1 MSGSSSRLAAR
12 PRGRPRLGRLV
23 RWALLAAVLV
33 VAGFFLAP
41 KARDA
46 VRALPALRGVNA
58 LWLAAA
64 LAAEIGS
71 LLAFS
76 LVTWVL
82 IARGSRPPF
91 GRVVRIDLVTIA
103 LSHAVPAGSAAG
115 TALGY
120 ELLDA
125 EGIGAVPAGF
135 VKVSQSLL
143 SGVMLQVLLGLALT
157 MKIVIYGPS
166 PASIG
171 LAAGGSVLVFLV
183 LGFGWLLGRRT
194 GVVRRL
200 AVGVLGW
207 VRRLPRAGIVAVVN
221 ELGEQTRALLAAPRR
236 LLVVCLWSMAN
247 WVFDLLSLWA
257 TLRAFGT
264 PTNPVLLTLAFCVAQ
279 VAAALPISPAG
290 LGVVESSLVAL
301 LTSFGTPAA
310 VAVLG
315 VLGWRLVNY
324 WLPLPVGA
332 AAYLGILVD
341 RRAGRRTGVPAGR
354 SASRP
359 AEQAS

>member
-1 MSGSSSRLAAR
+1 MSGPGSRSAAR
-12 PRGRPRLGRLV
+12 PRRRSRLGRLV
-23 RWALLAAVLV
+23 RWALLVATLV
-33 VAGFFLAP
+33 VAGSFLAP
-41 KARDA
+41 KVQDA
-46 VRALPALRGVNA
+46 VRTLPALRRVNA

-82 IARGSRPPF
+82 ITRRRPPF

-120 ELLDA
+120 ELLEA

-143 SGVMLQVLLGLALT
+143 SGVLLQLLLGLALA

-166 PASIG
+166 PATIG

-183 LGFGWLLGRRT
+183 LCFGWLLGRRT
-194 GVVRRL
+194 AVIRRL
-200 AVGVLGW
+200 AVGMLGW
-207 VRRLPRAGIVAVVN
+207 VPRLSRGRIAAVVD
-221 ELGEQTRALLAAPRR
+221 ELGEHTRALLAAPRR

-247 WVFDLLSLWA
+247 WVFDLLALWA
-257 TLRAFGT
+257 ALRAFGT
-264 PTNPVLLTLAFCVAQ
+264 PTNPVLLTVAFCIAQ

-290 LGVVESSLVAL
+290 LGVVEGSLVPL

-324 WLPLPVGA
+324 WLPLPLGA
-332 AAYLGILVD
+332 AAYLGILLD
-341 RRAGRRTGVPAGR
+341 GRTGRRNGAGAGLGQVPT
-354 SASRP
+354 
-359 AEQAS
+359 